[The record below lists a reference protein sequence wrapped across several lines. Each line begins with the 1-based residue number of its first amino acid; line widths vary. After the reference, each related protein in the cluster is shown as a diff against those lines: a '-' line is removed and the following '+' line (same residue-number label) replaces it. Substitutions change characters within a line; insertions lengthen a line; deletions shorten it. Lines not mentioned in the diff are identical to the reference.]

1 MPPKEYGAWVI
12 FTGQLSP
19 GTYQQEHIL
28 SLNDDMLPYHDEDML
43 PYHDGGL
50 GALLIYS

>member
-1 MPPKEYGAWVI
+1 MSPKEYGAWVI
-12 FTGQLSP
+12 FTGQLST
-19 GTYQQEHIL
+19 GTY
-28 SLNDDMLPYHDEDML
+28 NDEDML